1 MKRKLLVNSK
11 EWRKTVT
18 GLAQLR
24 MITLV
29 CRDLKL
35 PLGKDSTAD
44 RAKIRAEWKKLRF
57 FHCKADQPKLRK
69 LVDLMAREMMSP
81 SN

>member
-1 MKRKLLVNSK
+1 MKRKLLVNCK
-11 EWRKTVT
+11 EWKELVT

-35 PLGKDSTAD
+35 PLRKDSTAD
-44 RAKIRAEWKKLRF
+44 RAKIRAEWKKLRS
-57 FHCKADQPKLRK
+57 FHCKEDQPKLRK
-69 LVDLMAREMMSP
+69 LINSIAREMMNP
-81 SN
+81 TK